1 VITSSQQINASN
13 FQAPTFRGLDIHFG
27 PSQSQ
32 SSSTSIVNGQ
42 RTQTVSIILSYR
54 VSAPREGMINF
65 GPASIV
71 IAGKTY
77 RTSGVS
83 IRVNKST
90 STQQQQQQSLGGQ
103 MSRSSA
109 NAQQQQQPQKPATIS
124 AEDVNLR
131 ATVNKNSV
139 YEGEEIL
146 LTYTINTNIGI
157 RDLSIYSKTSSQG
170 FWSEEIRGHFP
181 QTQQGRT
188 VSQPLSKSL
197 IYPQRSGKLTIEP
210 LEVEIVGQVVTRP
223 SRSQDP
229 FADFNKLTMKF
240 RPFSA
245 CAKMISDSATIGEN
259 TIIQPNV
266 FIGNHVK
273 IGKNCVIHSNVSIY
287 DHTEIGDDVIIHSG
301 SVIGADAYYFQRKPE
316 GYRKF
321 LSSGK
326 VVLENRVEIGA
337 NTCIDKGV
345 SGDTII
351 GEGTKMDN
359 FVQIGHDTIIGKN
372 CLIGSHSAIAG
383 VTKIEDDV
391 VIWGQ
396 VVVNKDLVIGK
407 GAVILATSAV
417 DKTLEGGKTY
427 FGMPAI
433 EARKKWRELAA
444 LRNLPDLMG
453 KLK

>member
-1 VITSSQQINASN
+1 MKFPKPHTLAELADFLGATAIGAPDFVITGMNEIHTVEVGDITFVDHPKYYEKALNSAATTILINSSDVAC
-13 FQAPTFRGLDIHFG
+13 P
-27 PSQSQ
+27 
-32 SSSTSIVNGQ
+32 
-42 RTQTVSIILSYR
+42 
-54 VSAPREGMINF
+54 EGK
-65 GPASIV
+65 A
-71 IAGKTY
+71 
-77 RTSGVS
+77 
-83 IRVNKST
+83 
-90 STQQQQQQSLGGQ
+90 
-103 MSRSSA
+103 
-109 NAQQQQQPQKPATIS
+109 
-124 AEDVNLR
+124 
-131 ATVNKNSV
+131 
-139 YEGEEIL
+139 L
-146 LTYTINTNIGI
+146 LI
-157 RDLSIYSKTSSQG
+157 
-170 FWSEEIRGHFP
+170 
-181 QTQQGRT
+181 
-188 VSQPLSKSL
+188 
-197 IYPQRSGKLTIEP
+197 
-210 LEVEIVGQVVTRP
+210 
-223 SRSQDP
+223 SQDP
-229 FADFNKLTMKF
+229 FADFNRLTTKF
-240 RPFSA
+240 RPFVAS
-245 CAKMISDSATIGEN
+245 AKMISDTVAIGEG

-273 IGKNCVIHSNVSIY
+273 IGKNCVIHANVSIY
-287 DHTEIGDDVIIHSG
+287 DHTEISDDVIIHSG

-326 VVLENRVEIGA
+326 VILENRVEVGA

-359 FVQIGHDTIIGKN
+359 FVQIGHDAIIGKN

-444 LRNLPDLMG
+444 LRNLPDLLS
-453 KLK
+453 KL